1 MSTSLQNLSQVLIQQ
16 GHYTMVTGF
25 SEKLLRDTRDA
36 NLAIFIENLA
46 CWIKFNASKTD
57 PAERNYHDGRYWSY
71 NTLSDFVK
79 YFGFWSTQNLRTI
92 INNCIKHGLILTDTF
107 NKKKYDNTIWYSLTD
122 KALEY
127 YPVLRGLFLNTVVN
141 SNKTLVKTNNT
152 IPEQPNSLGSNINI
166 TTSEFDNSPDS
177 NSTDFSVRSD
187 YQSNCQTME
196 KVDAERLVEP
206 GLLPKSDYRN
216 NQT

>member
-1 MSTSLQNLSQVLIQQ
+1 
-16 GHYTMVTGF
+16 MVTGF

-71 NTLSDFVK
+71 NTLNDFVK

-127 YPVLRGLFLNTVVN
+127 YPVLRGLFLNTIVN

-166 TTSEFDNSPDS
+166 TTSEFDNSPDNNS
-177 NSTDFSVRSD
+177 NGFESLTDGNLPVRSD
-187 YQSNCQTME
+187 YQTYHQPIENIDS
-196 KVDAERLVEP
+196 ERLVET
-206 GLLPKSDYRN
+206 GLWLKSDYQN